1 MPRKKKVKKV
11 LRKRPP
17 MSEETKAKMR
27 KIALENLKKANDGKL
42 QKKERGEKDTRAL
55 RSDAGPEGGLARIQR
70 SDIVEFTRDVLGLK
84 FDGYPLFE
92 LILRCSEGLPLR
104 EGTLK
109 TYVEVPSD
117 GFAVKEVEM
126 TWPEFYAL
134 CSMGTKVYN
143 PKIRP
148 QIILARAGRRSSKSM
163 AATVKALYLG
173 TRKSARDYVRSNEP
187 CRIPIVATS
196 QDQAEAIIKDRCQ
209 EVILAAKIEWLIG
222 SLTDIHQ
229 NAVTNNTIPLI
240 VGTEIQAM
248 PCNSKRVRG
257 EASPVVIFDEYPQFA
272 IDGRK
277 KDKDIRSAA
286 TGAQGQFPSSQFMA
300 IGTPAAEQGDFFDL
314 ESQAADDPYILA
326 LHAPSWTAAPYL
338 YRENPQYYHT
348 QFKTDPDGFD
358 REFRANYA
366 KSVEVMYREEDVLPA
381 LCLAG
386 EVPMDKN
393 FRYGAGIDQSGLSG
407 NDRFALSIVYLNP
420 NTDVVGVA
428 AHRTW
433 SVSDLDLIMSD
444 ARSMLLRYG
453 LYEVMTD
460 RYAKGYVAAA
470 FQKIGVQCAVSP
482 PAVELHFEFR
492 RLLVAR
498 KVELP
503 INSEI
508 KNALL
513 ETQCFWTAKTNR
525 PSVAHPRNSKGHG
538 DEAEALVRAVH
549 QATSNNYVQ
558 RPDTDYE
565 SAEAIRKAEE
575 EYDPMTYGRL

>member
-1 MPRKKKVKKV
+1 
-11 LRKRPP
+11 
-17 MSEETKAKMR
+17 MR
-27 KIALENLKKANDGKL
+27 KVALENLKKADATN
-42 QKKERGEKDTRAL
+42 KDMRDKGIVPPRAL
-55 RSDAGPEGGLARIQR
+55 RSTAGPKGGLARIQN
-70 SDIVEFTRDVLGLK
+70 SNIIEFARDVLKLK
-84 FDGYPLFE
+84 LEGYPLFE
-92 LILRCSEGLPLR
+92 LILRCSEGLPLP

-109 TYVEVPSD
+109 TYIEVPSD

-126 TWPEFYAL
+126 TWPEFYSL
-134 CSMGTKVYN
+134 CSVGNKTYN
-143 PKIRP
+143 PGIRP
-148 QIILARAGRRSSKSM
+148 QMVLARAGRRSSKSM

-173 TRKSARDYVRSNEP
+173 TRKSTRDYVRGSEP

-196 QDQAEAIIKDRCQ
+196 QDQAESIIKSRCQ
-209 EVILAAKIEWLIG
+209 EVLKDAKIEWLIG
-222 SLTDIHQ
+222 ALDPEMHQ
-229 NAVTNNTIPLI
+229 NQVTNDTIPLV

-272 IDGRK
+272 VEGRK
-277 KDKDIRSAA
+277 KDKDIRAAA
-286 TGAQGQFPSSQFMA
+286 TGAQAQFPDSQFMA
-300 IGTPAAEQGDFFDL
+300 IGTPAAEQGDFYDL
-314 ESQAADDPYILA
+314 EAQAADDPFILA

-338 YRENPQYYHT
+338 YRNNSQFYHT
-348 QFKTDPDGFD
+348 AFKTDPDSFD

-386 EVPMDKN
+386 EVPMDKKC
-393 FRYGAGIDQSGLSG
+393 RYGAGIDQSGLSG

-420 NTDVVGVA
+420 MNDVVGLA
-428 AHRTW
+428 AHRAW

-444 ARSMLLRYG
+444 ARAMLLRYG

-470 FQKIGVQCAVSP
+470 FQKIGVQCVVSP

-492 RLLVAR
+492 RLLVGR

-503 INSEI
+503 INAEI
-508 KNALL
+508 KDALL
-513 ETQCFWTAKTNR
+513 KTQCFWTAKTNR
-525 PSVAHPRNSKGHG
+525 PTVAHPRDAKGHG
-538 DEAEALVRAVH
+538 DEVEALVRGVH
-549 QATSNNYVQ
+549 QATANNYTR
-558 RPDTDYE
+558 RPEADSE

-575 EYDPMTYGRL
+575 EYDPMTYGRV